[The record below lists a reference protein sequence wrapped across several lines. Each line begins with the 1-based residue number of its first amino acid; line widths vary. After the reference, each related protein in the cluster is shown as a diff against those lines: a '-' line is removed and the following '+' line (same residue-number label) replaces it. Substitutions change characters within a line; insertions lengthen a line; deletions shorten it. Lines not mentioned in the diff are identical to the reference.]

1 MEQIRTVCFTGH
13 RQIPPVER
21 EWLHVLLRQELE
33 RQLAAGAR
41 VFRCGGALGFDTLA
55 ALTVLELR
63 QQDFP
68 AELELV
74 LPCPTQAE
82 SWRERDRRQYAEILS
97 QADRVRYSG
106 SNYYNGILQL
116 RNRQLVEGADVCI
129 AYLKGSHGGGTAYTS
144 ALALRAGLEYINLA
158 ERL

>member
-1 MEQIRTVCFTGH
+1 M
-13 RQIPPVER
+13 
-21 EWLHVLLRQELE
+21 
-33 RQLAAGAR
+33 
-41 VFRCGGALGFDTLA
+41 FRCGGALGFDTLA
-55 ALTVLELR
+55 ALTLLELR

-82 SWRERDRRQYAEILS
+82 NWQERDRRQYAEILS